1 MIRLEHP
8 AGQLGLGG
16 EADPVGDTGGPA
28 ACRIVNP
35 VLGQV
40 QLAVDHPMPSLSC
53 VGQVDG
59 DRGVVDLAGGAG
71 VLTVHP
77 DGVAALLEVAGL
89 VDHQHRGGVSQVQVG
104 LGEQYAP
111 HRPGDDTVGAEAG
124 QPVAEAAQPVQTERA
139 GGDRDHDPVG
149 GRQREGDPAGQARG
163 AAPWRTCR
171 TAAWMPPVHGSPCPG
186 STSSAARSSRRARD
200 ATAWAASAVKG
211 ATCGP
216 RAPVVTA

>member
-59 DRGVVDLAGGAG
+59 DRGVVDLVGGAG

-77 DGVAALLEVAGL
+77 DRVAALLEVAGL

-104 LGEQYAP
+104 QGEQYAYTGP
-111 HRPGDDTVGAEAG
+111 VMTRSVRKLASQSRKPPSPCKPSGLAVTGITIPSAAASVKGSLRVRHGVRQLGVPAGPRPGC
-124 QPVAEAAQPVQTERA
+124 RWSM
-139 GGDRDHDPVG
+139 DRH
-149 GRQREGDPAGQARG
+149 ARG
-163 AAPWRTCR
+163 A
-171 TAAWMPPVHGSPCPG
+171 
-186 STSSAARSSRRARD
+186 RARQRGLRD
-200 ATAWAASAVKG
+200 
-211 ATCGP
+211 GP
-216 RAPVVTA
+216 GTPLPGRHRQ